1 MYFTSFCRTVV
12 PLFMTLWVVAAAR
25 ADLEFV
31 EPSADAGEVKAGAPL
46 SHQFTFVNR
55 GPEVVEITGIE
66 SSCGC
71 LTPRLDRRTFQPGEH
86 GSILVEVNTLS
97 PAPGPHTWQVKL
109 SCRTATDDP
118 PSTTHH
124 SGLTTHQWEIPLRL
138 TARLVREI
146 VVEPAAINMFVDG
159 PMQTELRLIDLRSKP
174 LQLQEAHATAPGLQA
189 RLAGQERDASGH
201 LVSKVQLMIAGDIAD
216 GRHEEFVSLFTND
229 PDYREI
235 KVPVTIVKRPRQRLS
250 ATPSRIELPL
260 HPGASLPARMVLI
273 RDRENQEVEVEAVS
287 ADSPAITCRW
297 AKGPGTMT
305 TLRIQVDRDQI
316 QHSTLEST
324 VRVQVVKPTRQT
336 LLIPVIVT
344 GPE

>member
-86 GSILVEVNTLS
+86 GSILIEVNTLS

-109 SCRTATDDP
+109 SYRFGATV
-118 PSTTHH
+118 SAV
-124 SGLTTHQWEIPLRL
+124 PLRL

-159 PMQTELRLIDLRSKP
+159 PMQTELRLIDFRSKP
-174 LQLQEAHATAPGLQA
+174 LQLQEVHTTAPGLQA

-201 LVSKVQLMIAGDIAD
+201 LVNKVQLMIGNDIAE
-216 GRHEEFVSLFTND
+216 GRHEELVSLFTND

-260 HPGASLPARMVLI
+260 HPGESLPARMVLI

-297 AKGPGTMT
+297 AKGPGAMT
-305 TLRIQVDRDQI
+305 TLRIRVDRDQI
-316 QHSTLEST
+316 QDSTWEST

-336 LLIPVIVT
+336 LLVPVIIT
-344 GPE
+344 GP

>member
-86 GSILVEVNTLS
+86 GSILIEVNTLS

-109 SCRTATDDP
+109 SYRFGATV
-118 PSTTHH
+118 S
-124 SGLTTHQWEIPLRL
+124 EIPLRL

-159 PMQTELRLIDLRSKP
+159 PMQTELRLIDLRSPSPFPSPPGGEGRVRGPKP
-174 LQLQEAHATAPGLQA
+174 LQLQEVHATAP
-189 RLAGQERDASGH
+189 
-201 LVSKVQLMIAGDIAD
+201 
-216 GRHEEFVSLFTND
+216 
-229 PDYREI
+229 
-235 KVPVTIVKRPRQRLS
+235 
-250 ATPSRIELPL
+250 
-260 HPGASLPARMVLI
+260 
-273 RDRENQEVEVEAVS
+273 
-287 ADSPAITCRW
+287 
-297 AKGPGTMT
+297 
-305 TLRIQVDRDQI
+305 
-316 QHSTLEST
+316 
-324 VRVQVVKPTRQT
+324 
-336 LLIPVIVT
+336 
-344 GPE
+344 